1 MGRLAINNGTVAGDN
16 TGEILFSAFEKCND
30 NFIELYDV
38 VRHGIYDYDNALSA
52 QSFTGTPIVLQ
63 NDDDGAN
70 SYKNVIPGV
79 VEIFNSS
86 THEFNFSDLQ
96 IGDYIQIRVDLA
108 VTTTSANQEINVYL
122 DLAQGTA
129 SNYQIS
135 LGRRFFKTATTH
147 NITDIVNFV
156 YMGNVATKDNP
167 AQMMFNSD
175 ANATVLVNGWACIA
189 HRQLV

>member
-1 MGRLAINNGTVAGDN
+1 MARQAINNGTVAGDN
-16 TGEILFSAFEKCND
+16 TGEILFNAFEKCND

-189 HRQLV
+189 HR

>member
-1 MGRLAINNGTVAGDN
+1 MARQAINNGTVAGDN

-70 SYKNVIPGV
+70 SYKNVISGV

-96 IGDYIQIRVDLA
+96 IGDYVQIRVDLA

-122 DLAQGTA
+122 DLAQGTG

-135 LGRRFFKTATTH
+135 LGRRAFKTATTH

-156 YMGNVATKDNP
+156 YMGNVDTKDNP